1 MLCNSTVVSFSSPPL
16 GHHIMIALT
25 AAAKATPT
33 ADKAFN
39 IFFIA
44 SDQASARSATSSIV
58 IT

>member
-1 MLCNSTVVSFSSPPL
+1 MFVGSEVLV
-16 GHHIMIALT
+16 GHHINKALI

-33 ADKAFN
+33 ADKAFK

-58 IT
+58 ITQ